1 VATAGAHRLVVAQV
15 NARFEAVVEA
25 SRNGSWQV
33 IQRWPLRS
41 GVEGTTRSRRQEL
54 ETTAAEF
61 GWSLPAG
68 RWPHR
73 NRAGRQVVALTPV
86 DWYTI
91 LSKATAYRR
100 SRIEEFIAM
109 DQAWRHVL
117 VDAVTVGA
125 LGPSG
130 AAGAA
135 DITRWR
141 VYQILKDP
149 VSTELVKIAEATA
162 QQRQPRRRATTTP
175 EQAATEATTAQK
187 VPALEEAP
195 VAAQVAVAGAG
206 GGARG

>member
-1 VATAGAHRLVVAQV
+1 MATAATHRLVVAQV
-15 NARFEAVVEA
+15 NARFEAVVEG
-25 SRNGSWQV
+25 SRDGSWHV
-33 IQRWPLRS
+33 IQRWPMRS
-41 GVEGTTRSRRQEL
+41 GADSTTRSRRQEL
-54 ETTAAEF
+54 EAAAAEF

-100 SRIEEFIAM
+100 SQIEEFIAM
-109 DQAWRHVL
+109 DQAWRGVL
-117 VDAVTVGA
+117 LDAVTVGS

-149 VSTELVKIAEATA
+149 VSNELVKIAEATA
-162 QQRQPRRRATTTP
+162 QQRSPRKRATPTP
-175 EQAATEATTAQK
+175 RDEATPTK
-187 VPALEEAP
+187 PC
-195 VAAQVAVAGAG
+195 AG
-206 GGARG
+206 

>member
-1 VATAGAHRLVVAQV
+1 MATAATHRLVVAQV
-15 NARFEAVVEA
+15 NARFEAVVEGL
-25 SRNGSWQV
+25 RDGSWHV
-33 IQRWPLRS
+33 IQRWPMRS
-41 GVEGTTRSRRQEL
+41 AADSTTRSRRQEL
-54 ETTAAEF
+54 EATAAEF

-73 NRAGRQVVALTPV
+73 NRAGRQVVALTPA
-86 DWYTI
+86 DWYII

-100 SRIEEFIAM
+100 RQIEEFIAM
-109 DQAWRHVL
+109 DQSWRGVL
-117 VDAVTVGA
+117 LDAVTVGS

-141 VYQILKDP
+141 VYQIIKDP

-162 QQRQPRRRATTTP
+162 QQRSPRKRASTATA
-175 EQAATEATTAQK
+175 QAAAAEEAAVSEK
-187 VPALEEAP
+187 AP
-195 VAAQVAVAGAG
+195 VAAQASVVGTG

>member
-1 VATAGAHRLVVAQV
+1 MVAQV
-15 NARFEAVVEA
+15 NARLEAVVEA
-25 SRNGSWQV
+25 SCDGSWQV
-33 IQRWPLRS
+33 IQRWPLQS
-41 GVEGTTRSRRQEL
+41 AADSTARSRRQEL
-54 ETTAAEF
+54 ERAAADF

-100 SRIEEFIAM
+100 AQIEEFIAM
-109 DQAWRHVL
+109 DQAWRRVL

-141 VYQILKDP
+141 VYQIIKDP

-162 QQRQPRRRATTTP
+162 QRRPTRRGVGAD
-175 EQAATEATTAQK
+175 AATA
-187 VPALEEAP
+187 PA
-195 VAAQVAVAGAG
+195 AAAEDTPGT
-206 GGARG
+206 

>member
-1 VATAGAHRLVVAQV
+1 MATGAAHRLVVAQV

-25 SRNGSWQV
+25 SRDDGGWQV
-33 IQRWPLRS
+33 IQRWLLRPS
-41 GVEGTTRSRRQEL
+41 AESTTRSRRQEL
-54 ETTAAEF
+54 ETAAAEF

-100 SRIEEFIAM
+100 SQIEEFIAM
-109 DQAWRHVL
+109 DQAWRGVL
-117 VDAVTVGA
+117 LDAVTVGS

-141 VYQILKDP
+141 VYQIIKDP
-149 VSTELVKIAEATA
+149 VSTELVKVAEATA
-162 QQRQPRRRATTTP
+162 QQRPPRKRATTPTP
-175 EQAATEATTAQK
+175 GDEAAAAEEATVPEEVPVATQAAG
-187 VPALEEAP
+187 V
-195 VAAQVAVAGAG
+195 GSG

>member
-1 VATAGAHRLVVAQV
+1 MATAASHRLVVAQV
-15 NARFEAVVEA
+15 NARLEAVVEA
-25 SRNGSWQV
+25 SRDGGWQI
-33 IQRWPLRS
+33 IQRWPLQS
-41 GVEGTTRSRRQEL
+41 GPKSTARSRRLEL
-54 ETTAAEF
+54 ETVAAEF

-68 RWPHR
+68 RWPR
-73 NRAGRQVVALTPV
+73 LNWAGRQVVALTPM

-100 SRIEEFIAM
+100 AQIEEFIAM
-109 DQAWRHVL
+109 DQAWRRVL

-141 VYQILKDP
+141 VYQIIKDP

-162 QQRQPRRRATTTP
+162 QQRPPRKQATTTTP
-175 EQAATEATTAQK
+175 PVAGPK
-187 VPALEEAP
+187 EAP
-195 VAAQVAVAGAG
+195 RAGVAAVDPPPVRAG
-206 GGARG
+206 G